1 MTEVPKIVYDRLR
14 AARLHRDLPDR
25 PLENQAEPE
34 QAHPEA
40 DLLTAFAE
48 QSLSATERNGVL
60 EHLALCGDCREAIA
74 LALPPADIV
83 SAPIASEAEAVRAT
97 PIRAKSKR
105 NFLTA
110 FGWPSLRWAALAAGV
125 AVAASVLLMHPGKLN
140 QATLS
145 SVNQPV
151 TTTAPPAS
159 APQIAPSSVPASSIP
174 SSSVASSPTDQ
185 SAISVRTSAR
195 TSEARPN
202 SETRSSKKLNAG
214 EAVTP
219 SHQAQRGMLLAEN
232 KNKSAPAGKWSAAPS
247 AGAAAL
253 DAPTS
258 RRATETAEV
267 SGAAAAVEIAPSADD
282 TLMARNETP
291 AIEKAKP
298 ALPEPAL
305 QEKEIKANGQQKTQ
319 AAIGSGIARP
329 QAGAMMSA
337 AKLASPVSQSLAH
350 RVTWVITG
358 GILQRSPD
366 SGQSWQDALR
376 AHHPLLCYAS
386 HDEDVWAG
394 GLAGTLFHSADGG
407 VTWVQVQPSIKA
419 QQLSSDVT
427 HIEVRAD
434 VRGNVRGNVRGDVR
448 GPAEIVLSTSNG
460 EIWSSADG
468 RTWEKK

>member
-14 AARLHRDLPDR
+14 AALPDR
-25 PLENQAEPE
+25 AGPA

-48 QSLSATERNGVL
+48 QALSATERDGVL
-60 EHLALCGDCREAIA
+60 DHLALCGDCREAIA
-74 LALPPADIV
+74 LALPAADMV
-83 SAPIASEAEAVRAT
+83 AAPIATETEAVRAT
-97 PIRAKSKR
+97 SIRAKSER

-110 FGWPSLRWAALAAGV
+110 FAWPGLRWAALAAGV

-145 SVNQPV
+145 SVNRPV
-151 TTTAPPAS
+151 ATTALPAS
-159 APQIAPSSVPASSIP
+159 APQIAPPSVPASSIP

-195 TSEARPN
+195 TNEARPN
-202 SETRSSKKLNAG
+202 SEMRPFKKLNAG

-219 SHQAQRGMLLAEN
+219 PHQAQRGMLLAEN
-232 KNKSAPAGKWSAAPS
+232 KDKSAQAGKWAAAPS
-247 AGAAAL
+247 AGALAL
-253 DAPTS
+253 DASTS
-258 RRATETAEV
+258 RRATETVEV
-267 SGAAAAVEIAPSADD
+267 SGAAAAVEVAPSADD
-282 TLMARNETP
+282 TLMALNEAP
-291 AIEKAKP
+291 AIERAKP
-298 ALPEPAL
+298 ALQEPAL
-305 QEKEIKANGQQKTQ
+305 PEKEMKVNGQQNTQ
-319 AAIGSGIARP
+319 AAVVSGLAKP
-329 QAGAMMSA
+329 QARAMMSS

-376 AHHPLLCYAS
+376 ADHPLLCYAS

-427 HIEVRAD
+427 HID
-434 VRGNVRGNVRGDVR
+434 VRGNVRGDVHGGVR
-448 GPAEIVLSTSNG
+448 GPAEIVLSTSTG

-468 RTWEKK
+468 GKTWEKK